1 MTLLRLDSVRLDGGT
16 QPRAAMNKN
25 VIEEYGGF
33 ITDGAVFP
41 AVTVFYDGA
50 EYWLADGFHRFQA
63 HREINALEIDADVKQ
78 GSKRDAVLYS
88 VGANS
93 SHGLRRTNDDK
104 KRAVKVLLEDSE
116 WTGWSDREIARR
128 CGVSHEFV
136 RQVRPQVSTVDASDK
151 RKGADG
157 KSYSAKQKVS
167 EPDNTSSAQSA
178 EPELESEPLFGD
190 MELDES
196 DYDGETGELLEP
208 EQTIPAEVA
217 EAGFK
222 VAPASNANTQLQ
234 DALNPIAHDEQ
245 VDRFLKLCGEL
256 AKYRDIAQ
264 ELRSRPRYV
273 VLGGET
279 LYRQA
284 SEVFILPT
292 KREIPTIQVVN

>member
-1 MTLLRLDSVRLDGGT
+1 MRLRLDSVRLDGGT
-16 QPRAAMNKN
+16 QPRAAMSKN
-25 VIEEYGGF
+25 VIEEYGAF

-41 AVTVFYDGA
+41 PVTVFYDGA

-63 HREINALEIDADVKQ
+63 HREINALEIEADVKQ

-93 SHGLRRTNDDK
+93 SHGLRRTNEDK

-116 WTGWSDREIARR
+116 WAGWSNRDIARR
-128 CGVSHEFV
+128 CAVSDPFV
-136 RQVRPQVSTVDASDK
+136 MTLRSSLLTVS
-151 RKGADG
+151 
-157 KSYSAKQKVS
+157 S
-167 EPDNTSSAQSA
+167 EERTYTTKHGTQATMNTSNIGKASSAVKA
-178 EPELESEPLFGD
+178 EPTSETESLFGD

-196 DYDGETGELLEP
+196 DYDDDTGELLER

-292 KREIPTIQVVN
+292 KRETPTIQAVN